1 MNLLL
6 FGMKL
11 FICRCDE
18 LYRNKNWGFCL
29 IGMGVFTR
37 RHLWFSRTDTE
48 SCLEGGESA
57 NLKNL
62 NKLNTEISF

>member
-11 FICRCDE
+11 FICCCDE

-48 SCLEGGESA
+48 SCLEGGE
-57 NLKNL
+57 
-62 NKLNTEISF
+62 